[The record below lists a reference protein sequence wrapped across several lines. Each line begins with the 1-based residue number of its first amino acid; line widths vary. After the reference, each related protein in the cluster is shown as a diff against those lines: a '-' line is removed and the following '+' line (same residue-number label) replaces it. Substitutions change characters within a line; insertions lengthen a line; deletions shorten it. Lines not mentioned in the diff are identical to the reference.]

1 MVPPVSSLSSCR
13 TSNSKDRSLNRVPC
27 NKLLIAS
34 ASLSENLLLF
44 ICLSLRKC
52 CFDSHWDLLLTIF
65 LHEIAIFAKFLI
77 FLTSRLLATL
87 LCWQSR
93 SKFLTSESIFSIFL
107 RIYATLCYS
116 FSVLSLSLILF
127 TFLFSFF
134 FVQRYNVTLMG
145 ARHVL
150 FTAAADR
157 LCAAV

>member
-34 ASLSENLLLF
+34 ASLSEKLLL
-44 ICLSLRKC
+44 CLSLRKC
-52 CFDSHWDLLLTIF
+52 CFDSHRDLLLTIF

-116 FSVLSLSLILF
+116 FPLAYPF
-127 TFLFSFF
+127 YFSFFFFF